1 MFGYVNVNR
10 ETLSPEN
17 EARFRAYYCGLCR
30 ALRKRHGLT
39 GTLTLSNDMTFLAM
53 VLSGLY
59 EPEEQ
64 SGREICVAHP
74 LKKHDWVATEATDY
88 AADMNVMLAY
98 HLCMDDWRDEKK
110 PLSLA
115 EAGLVRRG

>member
-53 VLSGLY
+53 VRSGPPSLW
-59 EPEEQ
+59 P
-64 SGREICVAHP
+64 GR
-74 LKKHDWVATEATDY
+74 
-88 AADMNVMLAY
+88 
-98 HLCMDDWRDEKK
+98 
-110 PLSLA
+110 
-115 EAGLVRRG
+115 